1 MSAFLALAELRLRLT
16 ARRLLGKGGIQDLVA
31 RSVLFALAIP
41 TGLVFAALAGRGV
54 FLAVRMSSSRAIALA
69 TALFF
74 FGVWTSWTS
83 LALTMSDRETFDLRR
98 VLVYPVPPWQA
109 YLYELAAGLVADPFA
124 LFWLLLQAG
133 AFVGAAAARPGS
145 WVVLLALV
153 HLLFAAGTVC
163 LVALLQELLARAVS
177 RKRVRELG
185 VAAVYI
191 AVIVLVAYV
200 AAGGGRTVWVGLRE
214 LTALR
219 WLAAPAA
226 FAVEATQALY
236 AGEVS
241 RALPWIAAL
250 AAVVPATAW
259 AAYRLALADALA
271 GVEGARA
278 KGGAGRGWRLPGR
291 LGPILEKELKY
302 LLRHPLTAVLSL
314 VLPALAAAI
323 GWKAVPLLPPDE
335 IYRSLPLF
343 GFALYTLLVTQTAWL
358 NAFGWDRG
366 GVRLWFLAPVAP
378 ADVLRAKNGASLV
391 LAFALFAGSAAALFA
406 TGGPPQ
412 PWALCAALALHLG
425 AGAWWTAAGNFVSIL
440 NPRPAAH
447 SLQRGAGL
455 APMTALAGMAIV
467 SGGTTLFGLPVLLAM
482 RFENPWLL
490 VACWSVLALAGA
502 AVRRA
507 IRPLTARLLERRR
520 EQLLAAVAGDD
531 A

>member
-16 ARRLLGKGGIQDLVA
+16 VRRLLGKGGVQDLVA
-31 RSVLFALAIP
+31 RSVMIVFTVPVGLLFAW
-41 TGLVFAALAGRGV
+41 GAGRGA
-54 FLAVRMSSSRAIALA
+54 FLAVRMSSPRAIAWG

-83 LALTMSDRETFDLRR
+83 LALTMSDRESFDLRR

-109 YLYELAAGLVADPFA
+109 YLYELAAGLLADPFA

-133 AFVGAAAARPGS
+133 AFVGAAVARPGS
-145 WVVLLALV
+145 WVLLLAVV
-153 HLLFAAGTVC
+153 HVLFAAGTVC

-177 RKRVRELG
+177 RRRVRELG

-191 AVIVLVAYV
+191 GVILLVVYV
-200 AAGGGRTVWVGLRE
+200 AAGGGRAVWSGLRA
-214 LTALR
+214 LTTLR

-226 FAVEATQALY
+226 LAVEATQALY
-236 AGEVS
+236 TGAVAG
-241 RALPWIAAL
+241 ALPWIGGL
-250 AAVVPATAW
+250 AAAVPAIAW
-259 AAYRLALADALA
+259 AAYRLALSGALA
-271 GVEGARA
+271 GAEGARA
-278 KGGAGRGWRLPGR
+278 SGGAGGGWPLPGR
-291 LGPILEKELKY
+291 LGPMLEKELKY
-302 LLRHPLTAVLSL
+302 LLRHPLTAVLAL
-314 VLPALAAAI
+314 VLPALAAAV
-323 GWKAVPLLPPDE
+323 GWKALPLLPPDE
-335 IYRSLPLF
+335 IYRALPLF
-343 GFALYTLLVTQTAWL
+343 GFALYTLLVTQAVWL

-378 ADVLRAKNGASLV
+378 ADVLRAKNDASLA
-391 LAFALFAGSAAALFA
+391 LAFALFALTAVALFA
-406 TGGPPQ
+406 TGGLAQ
-412 PWALCAALALHLG
+412 PWAICAALALHLG
-425 AGAWWTAAGNFVSIL
+425 TGAWWTAAGNFVSIL
-440 NPRPAAH
+440 NPRPSAH
-447 SLQRGAGL
+447 SLQRGASL

-482 RFENPWLL
+482 SFENPWLL
-490 VACWSVLALAGA
+490 VAIWTALAVAGV